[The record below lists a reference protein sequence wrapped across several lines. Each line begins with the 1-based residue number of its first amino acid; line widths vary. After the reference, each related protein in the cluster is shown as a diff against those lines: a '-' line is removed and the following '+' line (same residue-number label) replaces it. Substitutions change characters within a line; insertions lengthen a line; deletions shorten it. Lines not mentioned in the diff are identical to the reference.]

1 VRYFTNVGPD
11 RGPVLKDTVPGAKDT
26 VPGAID
32 VLEALDKPVP
42 IGRALCTGR
51 DATGIAVWRLVVHN
65 ATVPGRWIVV
75 DREFQPAE

>member
-1 VRYFTNVGPD
+1 MRYYTNVGPV

-42 IGRALCTGR
+42 IGMALCTGR
-51 DATGIAVWRLVVHN
+51 DTTGIAVWRLAVHN
-65 ATVPGRWIVV
+65 AMVPGRWIVV
-75 DREFQPAE
+75 DREFRPVR

>member
-1 VRYFTNVGPD
+1 MRYFTNVGPV
-11 RGPVLKDTVPGAKDT
+11 RGPVLKGNVAGAKDT

-42 IGRALCTGR
+42 IGGALCTGR
-51 DATGIAVWRLVVHN
+51 DAMGIAVWRLVVHN

-75 DREFQPAE
+75 DREFRPKR

>member
-1 VRYFTNVGPD
+1 MRYFTNVGPD
-11 RGPVLKDTVPGAKDT
+11 RGPVLKDT

>member
-1 VRYFTNVGPD
+1 M
-11 RGPVLKDTVPGAKDT
+11 LKDTVPGAKDT

-75 DREFQPAE
+75 DREFRPVR